1 MTKWQPFI
9 ILVTTLVV
17 KSALS
22 VSSTIKPSEI
32 QSMAILSDLETC
44 KDWKVVEKTT
54 KKVASFKTISN
65 EKMKQKSKI
74 QPNGEDFAAVSQ
86 LKSYS
91 DLQDPLLIIYA
102 VNGNEQYVFKTSTAQ
117 MKVALEMDEDGDH
130 FIHNEYC
137 HFDGN
142 HKSF

>member
-1 MTKWQPFI
+1 
-9 ILVTTLVV
+9 
-17 KSALS
+17 
-22 VSSTIKPSEI
+22 
-32 QSMAILSDLETC
+32 MAILSDLETC

-65 EKMKQKSKI
+65 EKTKQKSKI

-91 DLQDPLLIIYA
+91 DLQDPLPIIYA